1 MINIIKKEFNLIG
14 TFFEYF
20 KPYKWHIILVE
31 TAMLISIGVQAV
43 QPLIWGKIVVFLF
56 EKNREKFLLY
66 ILYTMIIFFVNSV
79 IDFIQQYSLENI
91 SEGARFELKKNICNI
106 ILRLPIKTIND
117 MNLGEVYTRLEGDT
131 SAVIEGIMNSIFTYV
146 NNIVKVIV
154 IGVVI
159 LKMNTFLA
167 VIILLGTPVTA
178 LFAVKYGSIM
188 KKINMEALH
197 IQDDYSSLVQQ
208 IIYGIREIHAIRIN
222 SVMNKKYENEADKVK
237 TKNMELVVKQ
247 NSYGIVG
254 NAISFVMDTLIL
266 FIGGNMIL
274 NGSLIYEYY
283 VAFSSYA
290 QQFSQAYKKI
300 LNNNI
305 AIQTTLNSV
314 QRLSELIDSEKRYK
328 SKHYKVIETKKCDG
342 NIEFKNVSFK
352 YNDSGYAVKN
362 ISFKIKKNT
371 TVGIIGNNGSG
382 KSTIVN
388 LLLNLYDADEGEIL
402 MDGVNVNNISERSME
417 RDIFPVMQNTFLFNT
432 SIKENFLLIK
442 PDATDEEIINA
453 CKKTYIH
460 EFIESLPDKY
470 DSKIGENGVSMSG
483 GQRQRLILARCILKN
498 SKILIF
504 DEATSSI
511 DKESVYCIK
520 KMIEGLSKE
529 HTIIIVTH
537 DTSIFDIFDEII
549 YISDG
554 QVDGVKTI
562 QNSEVSI

>member
-1 MINIIKKEFNLIG
+1 
-14 TFFEYF
+14 
-20 KPYKWHIILVE
+20 
-31 TAMLISIGVQAV
+31 
-43 QPLIWGKIVVFLF
+43 
-56 EKNREKFLLY
+56 
-66 ILYTMIIFFVNSV
+66 
-79 IDFIQQYSLENI
+79 
-91 SEGARFELKKNICNI
+91 
-106 ILRLPIKTIND
+106 
-117 MNLGEVYTRLEGDT
+117 
-131 SAVIEGIMNSIFTYV
+131 
-146 NNIVKVIV
+146 
-154 IGVVI
+154 
-159 LKMNTFLA
+159 
-167 VIILLGTPVTA
+167 
-178 LFAVKYGSIM
+178 M

-208 IIYGIREIHAIRIN
+208 IIYGIREIRAVRIN
-222 SVMNKKYENEADKVK
+222 GVMGKKYENEANKVK
-237 TKNMELVVKQ
+237 KKDMELVVKQ

-266 FIGGNMIL
+266 FVGGNMIL
-274 NGSLIYEYY
+274 NGTLIYEYY

-328 SKHYKVIETKKCDG
+328 AKHYKVMETKKCDG

-382 KSTIVN
+382 KSTIVS

-402 MDGVNVNNISERSME
+402 IDGVNVNNISEHSME

-432 SIKENFLLIK
+432 SIRENFLLIK

-453 CKKTYIH
+453 CKKTFIH

-483 GQRQRLILARCILKN
+483 GQRQRLILARCILKD

-554 QVDGVKTI
+554 QADGGKTI